1 MIFQITNILIII
13 RLKSTM
19 GIKNLNKLLKSQCK
33 NSIQIISL
41 SELSGKTIA
50 IDISIYLYKYT
61 TDNSLIE
68 NIFQMLSIFYYYQI
82 KPIFIF
88 DGKPPPEK
96 KMELIKRIKD
106 KKIAEQEYLVLK
118 EKLDDK
124 DICLDHDKK
133 KDLMKSMYFLKKQF
147 VSLKK
152 EQIDKVKELMDS
164 YGACYLDAPQEA
176 DELCA
181 ILVVKNKVWACL
193 SEDTDLFVYGCPRV
207 LRYLSLLNH
216 TAVLYDMEKILCEL
230 GLTQDQFR
238 EICILS
244 GTDYNSSN
252 THCLEKLLDLYKKFS
267 RQCLDNKKTFYE
279 WIALD
284 CQINLQSIND
294 LFNINEKKE
303 NLSGFIENMEK
314 NSGKKCEIKMR
325 AILEENGFLFVK

>member
-1 MIFQITNILIII
+1 
-13 RLKSTM
+13 M
-19 GIKNLNKLLKSQCK
+19 GIKNLNKVLKSQCK

-82 KPIFIF
+82 KPVFIF

-96 KMELIKRIKD
+96 KKELIKRIKD
-106 KKIAEQEYLVLK
+106 KKIAEQEYIVLK
-118 EKLDDK
+118 EQLEDTNLDQY
-124 DICLDHDKK
+124 KK
-133 KDLMKSMYFLKKQF
+133 KDLMTSMYFLKKQF

-164 YGACYLDAPQEA
+164 YGACYVEAPQEA

-181 ILVVKNKVWACL
+181 ILAVKNKVWACL

-230 GLTQDQFR
+230 GLTQEQFR
-238 EICILS
+238 EICVLS
-244 GTDYNSSN
+244 GTDYNSST
-252 THCLEKLLDLYKKFS
+252 THCLEKLLDLYKKF
-267 RQCLDNKKTFYE
+267 LNLPDNKKTFYE
-279 WIALD
+279 WMALD
-284 CQINLQSIND
+284 CQTTLQPIND
-294 LFNINEKKE
+294 LFNLNENKD
-303 NLSGFIENMEK
+303 NLSEFIGNLED
-314 NSGKKCEIKMR
+314 NSGKKCEKRMR
-325 AILEENGFLFVK
+325 AILEEDGFLFVS

>member
-1 MIFQITNILIII
+1 
-13 RLKSTM
+13 M
-19 GIKNLNKLLKSQCK
+19 GIKNLNKVLKSQCK

-82 KPIFIF
+82 KPVFIF

-96 KMELIKRIKD
+96 KKELIKRIKD
-106 KKIAEQEYLVLK
+106 KKIAEQEYIVLK
-118 EKLDDK
+118 EQLEDTNLDQY
-124 DICLDHDKK
+124 KK
-133 KDLMKSMYFLKKQF
+133 KNLMTSMYFLKKQF

-164 YGACYLDAPQEA
+164 YGACYVEAPQEA

-181 ILVVKNKVWACL
+181 ILAVKNKVWACL

-230 GLTQDQFR
+230 GLTQEQFR
-238 EICILS
+238 EICVLS
-244 GTDYNSSN
+244 GTDYNSST
-252 THCLEKLLDLYKKFS
+252 THCLEKLLDLYKKF
-267 RQCLDNKKTFYE
+267 LNLPDNKKTFYE
-279 WIALD
+279 WMALD
-284 CQINLQSIND
+284 CQTTLQPIND
-294 LFNINEKKE
+294 LFNLNENKD
-303 NLSGFIENMEK
+303 NLSEFIGNLED
-314 NSGKKCEIKMR
+314 NSGKKCEKRMR
-325 AILEENGFLFVK
+325 AILEEDGFLFVG